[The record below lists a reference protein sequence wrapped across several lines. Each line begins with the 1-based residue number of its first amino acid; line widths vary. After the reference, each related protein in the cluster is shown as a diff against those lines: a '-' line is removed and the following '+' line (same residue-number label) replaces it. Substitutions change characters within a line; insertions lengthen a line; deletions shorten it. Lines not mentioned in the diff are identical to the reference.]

1 MIIEYNFINN
11 KMDLIFTSQTSKA
24 SVFSTVKNFLQDR
37 GLNIINSDM
46 ERPWGGF
53 FVIDESQALKFKK
66 EFFKGITD
74 TDTHSG
80 KLSPKILIVEGNK
93 RLSWQY
99 HRRRSEIWKVIG
111 GIAGVKRSDN
121 DEEGQLETKK
131 INDLISLKQG
141 ERHRLIGLDSW
152 GIIAEIW
159 QHTDPDHPSDEE
171 DIIRVQDDFGR

>member
-1 MIIEYNFINN
+1 
-11 KMDLIFTSQTSKA
+11 MDLFFTQQTSKA
-24 SVFSTVKNFLQDR
+24 SVFSTVKNFLQEK
-37 GLNIINSDM
+37 GFNIISSDM

-53 FVIDESQALKFKK
+53 FVIDESQASKFKK
-66 EFFKGITD
+66 EFFNGVAED
-74 TDTHSG
+74 NGASSG

-99 HRRRSEIWKVIG
+99 HHRRSEIWKVIG
-111 GIAGVKRSDN
+111 GVAGVKRSDN
-121 DEEGQLETKK
+121 NDEGQLETKK
-131 INDLISLKQG
+131 VNDLISLRQG

-171 DIIRVQDDFGR
+171 DILRVQDDFGR